1 MKNIRRI
8 MLFIAVT
15 CFTLLL
21 ANEGNLTKNNS
32 IVDLNYYLNID
43 SVDESI
49 SKSNKSAYLGIY
61 TENMTLKTARENEYN
76 ENYGIIITGVLPD
89 TPADQQGLKKHDILM
104 KIDDKII
111 EDTDKFTDII
121 ESYYAGDKINLQ
133 YFRRGEVF
141 EMEFVFGEK
150 KVNSSFSFNFGEQSQ
165 ETSKRSVGYGGGT
178 WMPIWVELDMDDV
191 NYLVKGVGFSK
202 IADNGILH
210 TGFGG
215 KFSIGKGL
223 FLGGMGAAYDI
234 TKKTNAMVGDE
245 NVIRRMKYK
254 STFGGVT
261 LDKRFGISKNL
272 YGSFGMMLGGASQSV
287 EISQTKGD
295 FSWTGYYQQIENS
308 LNNYTK
314 FQKSY
319 IIAQPKVELLYRLT
333 GWLALR
339 AEGAYIASY
348 GWSNG
353 WNTKLTG
360 DTFEST
366 GSPNTK
372 FDTFTISAGP
382 WFGF

>member
-32 IVDLNYYLNID
+32 IVDLNNYLNID

-61 TENMTLKTARENEYN
+61 TENMTIKTARENEYN

-150 KVNSSFSFNFGEQSQ
+150 KVNSSFSNFSDQPKNI
-165 ETSKRSVGYGGGT
+165 KRSVGYGGGT
-178 WMPIWVELDMDDV
+178 WMPIWVEL
-191 NYLVKGVGFSK
+191 
-202 IADNGILH
+202 IW
-210 TGFGG
+210 
-215 KFSIGKGL
+215 
-223 FLGGMGAAYDI
+223 
-234 TKKTNAMVGDE
+234 
-245 NVIRRMKYK
+245 
-254 STFGGVT
+254 
-261 LDKRFGISKNL
+261 
-272 YGSFGMMLGGASQSV
+272 MM
-287 EISQTKGD
+287 
-295 FSWTGYYQQIENS
+295 
-308 LNNYTK
+308 
-314 FQKSY
+314 
-319 IIAQPKVELLYRLT
+319 
-333 GWLALR
+333 
-339 AEGAYIASY
+339 
-348 GWSNG
+348 
-353 WNTKLTG
+353 
-360 DTFEST
+360 
-366 GSPNTK
+366 
-372 FDTFTISAGP
+372 
-382 WFGF
+382 